1 MSRTVAMLA
10 RAILQFL
17 ICVGLLVTL
26 ASADEPAIPRIGVL
40 AITGSTVDEDLR
52 QELRDLGYVDGKNI
66 IIVSRRVSGHEDEE
80 LRRAVADL
88 VGSNV
93 GLIVLFTTP
102 AARIALQT
110 TKLPVVFAAGDPI
123 GDGLAASLARPGGR
137 GTGVSMLNSEL
148 AGKRMQLLRQ
158 VAPGLRRVAFLMN
171 PANPLDAR
179 MLLETQSAARALG
192 VEVVVVSA
200 RNASELDEAF
210 TALPRGAH
218 DGLLISNDHI
228 FIANRA
234 RIAQAVRKAKIPA
247 VFPFNG
253 SRDDG
258 ALMSYGQN
266 LRVGYRSVAV
276 YVDKI
281 LKGAQPSELPIE
293 QITDI
298 ELVID
303 LRVARAM
310 GIRIPQD
317 LLLRANEAIR

>member
-1 MSRTVAMLA
+1 MSRTFATLTRV
-10 RAILQFL
+10 ILQIL
-17 ICVGLLVTL
+17 ICGSLLVPL
-26 ASADEPAIPRIGVL
+26 VSAEELSTPRVGVL

-52 QELRDLGYVDGKNI
+52 QELRHLGYVDGKNI
-66 IIVSRRVSGHEDEE
+66 IIVSRRVSGHDDEE

-88 VGSNV
+88 AGSNV
-93 GLIVLFTTP
+93 GMIVLFTTP
-102 AARIALQT
+102 AARIALQI
-110 TKLPVVFAAGDPI
+110 TKLPVVFGAGDPI
-123 GDGLAASLARPGGR
+123 GDGLAASLAHPGGR
-137 GTGVSMLNSEL
+137 GTGVSTLNSEL

-179 MLLETQSAARALG
+179 MLQETQSAARALG
-192 VEVVVVSA
+192 VEVIVVSA

-210 TALPRGAH
+210 TSLPHGRH

-247 VFPFNG
+247 VFPFKG

-258 ALMSYGQN
+258 ALMSYGQD
-266 LRVGYRSVAV
+266 LRAVQRSLAG

-281 LKGAQPSELPIE
+281 LKGTQPSELPIE
-293 QITDI
+293 QITAV

-310 GIRIPQD
+310 GVRIPQD
-317 LLLRANEAIR
+317 LLLRANEVIR